1 MASINKTL
9 MQQKQKQ
16 KLVNNQVN
24 AIRNAVK
31 ALQRMKKSGMY
42 IDSRQKKALSFIA
55 AEELAPLCWD

>member
-1 MASINKTL
+1 

-31 ALQRMKKSGMY
+31 ALQRMQKSGMY